1 VFRFNLGALALV
13 AALAAP
19 LAASAQTQPAPPAA
33 PAAGASAAPG
43 AQPEHHHRH
52 RSGFAR
58 ALRGLN
64 LTDAQKQQI
73 AAIMKTARE
82 NAAKDPK
89 MADPQTRRANTLA
102 VRQQIDGVLTPDQRA
117 QLKVNLQRERSNAKP
132 ANGPAPAA
140 SPQ

>member
-19 LAASAQTQPAPPAA
+19 LAASAQTQPVPPAA
-33 PAAGASAAPG
+33 PAAGAPAAG
-43 AQPEHHHRH
+43 AQPGHHHRH

-73 AAIMKTARE
+73 AGIMKTARD
-82 NAAKDPK
+82 NAAKDAK
-89 MADPQTRRANTLA
+89 AADPQTRRANTLA

-117 QLKVNLQRERSNAKP
+117 QLKANLSRARANEKP
-132 ANGPAPAA
+132 DHAPAPMT